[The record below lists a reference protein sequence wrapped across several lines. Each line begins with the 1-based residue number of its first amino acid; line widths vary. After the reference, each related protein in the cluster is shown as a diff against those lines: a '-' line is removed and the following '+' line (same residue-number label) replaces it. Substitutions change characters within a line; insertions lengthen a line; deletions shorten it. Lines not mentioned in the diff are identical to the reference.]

1 MASSMTIPEVKRLIK
16 KKIFQATGASI
27 RLTEMKI
34 FNILERPDNSI
45 AAVWFTVYHVKC
57 GIISYLIDWD
67 KCMIYI
73 TVERQRDY
81 HGEIKFDGRY

>member
-1 MASSMTIPEVKRLIK
+1 MASSMTIPEIKRLIK

-34 FNILERPDNSI
+34 SNILERPDNSI
-45 AAVWFTVYHVKC
+45 AAIWFEVYHVKC

-67 KCMIYI
+67 RKMISI
-73 TVERQRDY
+73 TVERNRTY
-81 HGEIKFDGRY
+81 HGEIRFDGRY

>member
-27 RLTEMKI
+27 RLTGMKI
-34 FNILERPDNSI
+34 SKILERPDNSI
-45 AAVWFTVYHVKC
+45 AVIWFEVYHVKC

-67 KCMIYI
+67 RNIISI